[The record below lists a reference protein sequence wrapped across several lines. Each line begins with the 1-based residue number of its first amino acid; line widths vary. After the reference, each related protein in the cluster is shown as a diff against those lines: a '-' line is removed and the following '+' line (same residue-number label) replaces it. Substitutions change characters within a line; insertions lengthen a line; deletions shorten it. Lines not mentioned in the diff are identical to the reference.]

1 MTTSASALQLT
12 LGIIK
17 PSVAAHQ
24 PHVQGE
30 KPRPFVHLG
39 EAVLG
44 SERAQDPLRR
54 TRTDA
59 VHAPADIMKEIKR
72 SGLEVRSPGALAL
85 RV

>member
-30 KPRPFVHLG
+30 KPGPFVHLG
-39 EAVLG
+39 EAVRGSGGRRIRFAGLG
-44 SERAQDPLRR
+44 LMRYMLPQIS
-54 TRTDA
+54 
-59 VHAPADIMKEIKR
+59 
-72 SGLEVRSPGALAL
+72 
-85 RV
+85 